1 MAAATPVEVLE
12 QRRRAIVGH
21 DMDGFADLSAPDA
34 VIDELPFAGPGVP
47 DRLKGQDAIRAFSRA
62 SCAPGAR

>member
-1 MAAATPVEVLE
+1 MAATTPVEVFE

-34 VIDELPFAGPGVP
+34 VIELPFAGPGVP